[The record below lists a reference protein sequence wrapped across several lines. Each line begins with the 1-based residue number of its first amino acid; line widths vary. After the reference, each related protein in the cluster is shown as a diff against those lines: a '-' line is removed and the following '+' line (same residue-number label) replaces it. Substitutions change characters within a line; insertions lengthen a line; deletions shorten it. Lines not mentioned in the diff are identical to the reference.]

1 MKILYFDIDGVLLSY
16 NDEQRSLLVNG
27 ALEDSL
33 KRCAFDKLVCV
44 SGWSDIFNSGLT
56 QRSDIEKSSLFMSYL
71 IRYL

>member
-16 NDEQRSLLVNG
+16 NDEQRVLLTTG

-56 QRSDIEKSSLFMSYL
+56 
-71 IRYL
+71 